1 LLKLNVFVLC
11 SSKVFCTYST
21 EQSEG
26 VHFLSIRQSKYQKY
40 TPTGCFFG
48 DFAHWNSLAGRYYS
62 VKCFMSNQQISDS
75 DASLRRLSYLLTKN
89 FPNFKGKGETNLLG
103 HYV

>member
-1 LLKLNVFVLC
+1 LLKFNVFVLC

-26 VHFLSIRQSKYQKY
+26 VY

>member
-26 VHFLSIRQSKYQKY
+26 VHFLSIRQSKYSAILSKVHSYRLLFWRFCPLVFHVQ
-40 TPTGCFFG
+40 PANLWFWCFF
-48 DFAHWNSLAGRYYS
+48 
-62 VKCFMSNQQISDS
+62 
-75 DASLRRLSYLLTKN
+75 
-89 FPNFKGKGETNLLG
+89 ETS
-103 HYV
+103 